1 MQADWR
7 RRLIR
12 QANWFV
18 IGNVVKFDLAL
29 FTLQRVA
36 FVALV
41 LMLTFSCG
49 TGPGAGEGVAKKG
62 LGKPRPVQVVPAAE
76 DRITRMIEANGT
88 LAAHDSVALA
98 MKVAGRIAEIT
109 VDLGDRVKQGQVVA
123 RIEPTDLRIAVEQA
137 TAALNQ
143 ARTRLGL
150 PVDGTDERVV
160 PERTPS
166 VRQANAALNEA
177 KLRRDRAQ
185 QLFDQKLIAKSVY
198 DSAAAA
204 YQMADGGYLDAMEEI
219 RNRQSLLRQRRSE
232 LEMATQQLA
241 YAVLSAPMAGA
252 ISERTAAVGQ
262 YVAAGTPI
270 LTILNV
276 NPLRLRI
283 PVPERAA
290 TGVRGGQQV
299 RLRMDQQTRVYYGR
313 VTRLSPAID
322 ETNRTLMVEAEIPNE
337 HGELRPGAFV
347 RAELLAENKEL
358 AIFVPATALL
368 TFAGIEK
375 VITVEQ
381 GKSVERVVRTGYRE
395 VGRVEITEG
404 LKAGELVV
412 VKPGNLVGGRPVTI
426 VSE

>member
-1 MQADWR
+1 
-7 RRLIR
+7 
-12 QANWFV
+12 
-18 IGNVVKFDLAL
+18 
-29 FTLQRVA
+29 
-36 FVALV
+36 
-41 LMLTFSCG
+41 
-49 TGPGAGEGVAKKG
+49 
-62 LGKPRPVQVVPAAE
+62 
-76 DRITRMIEANGT
+76 
-88 LAAHDSVALA
+88 
-98 MKVAGRIAEIT
+98 
-109 VDLGDRVKQGQVVA
+109 
-123 RIEPTDLRIAVEQA
+123 
-137 TAALNQ
+137 
-143 ARTRLGL
+143 
-150 PVDGTDERVV
+150 
-160 PERTPS
+160 
-166 VRQANAALNEA
+166 
-177 KLRRDRAQ
+177 
-185 QLFDQKLIAKSVY
+185 
-198 DSAAAA
+198 
-204 YQMADGGYLDAMEEI
+204 
-219 RNRQSLLRQRRSE
+219 
-232 LEMATQQLA
+232 
-241 YAVLSAPMAGA
+241 MAGA

-375 VITVEQ
+375 VITVEN

-426 VSE
+426 VSK